1 MVSAASSNSM
11 PRAARIRRFCRIL
24 GWAALAAGF
33 GLPALTA
40 AHWLSGSAESIAM
53 GAGVPLQS
61 LGSFELPQRLL
72 ALLASTPSLL
82 VLFWAMWRIRACLA
96 EFAAG
101 RFFTTSAIN
110 GLRDFA
116 IGMAATALLSP
127 VVNLLENLVLTW
139 NAPEGQR
146 QLVIALSSDM
156 VLALVFSGTIAV
168 VCWVMGEAAAL
179 AEENAQFV

>member
-1 MVSAASSNSM
+1 MSAASSAIT

-24 GWAALAAGF
+24 SGVALAAGI

-40 AHWLSGSAESIAM
+40 LHWLTSPAAGIAM
-53 GAGVPLQS
+53 GAGVPLPS

-72 ALLASTPSLL
+72 ALLAGAPSLL

-101 RFFTTSAIN
+101 RFFTQPAIA

-116 IGMAATALLSP
+116 IGMGVTALLSP

-139 NAPEGQR
+139 NAPAGQR